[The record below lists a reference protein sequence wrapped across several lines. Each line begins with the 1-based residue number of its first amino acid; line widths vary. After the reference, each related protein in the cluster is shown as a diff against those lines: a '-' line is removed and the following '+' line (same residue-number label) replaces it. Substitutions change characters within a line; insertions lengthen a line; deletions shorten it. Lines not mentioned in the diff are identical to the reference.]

1 MPVYEY
7 RCQGCGL
14 KTSVLWRNYSPPDT
28 VECKKCGSEETTKVI
43 SRVAFHKSLG
53 SKLADLD
60 PRYDR
65 MVEAATERNS
75 DADPRTYLDKATPLS
90 EATE

>member
-7 RCQGCGL
+7 RCQSCGL
-14 KTSVLWRNYSPPDT
+14 KTSVLWRTYNPPAS
-28 VECKKCGSEETTKVI
+28 VGCRNCGSDETTRVI

-65 MVEAATERNS
+65 MVEAETQRTA
-75 DADPRTYLDKATPLS
+75 DADPYTYLDTATPLS

>member
-1 MPVYEY
+1 M
-7 RCQGCGL
+7 
-14 KTSVLWRNYSPPDT
+14 
-28 VECKKCGSEETTKVI
+28 
-43 SRVAFHKSLG
+43 AFHKSLG

-65 MVEAATERNS
+65 MVEAATERTG
-75 DADPRTYLDKATPLS
+75 ADPRTYLDKATPLS